1 MLETPLYGKLA
12 NEDRLVVFSA
22 PTEYHALV
30 RICVVGGGLAAA
42 YGFLG
47 FFGVT
52 DPPVGTLWFFLTA
65 LAVCLAGVF
74 AAYSLA
80 MMRVDMKT
88 GQYRR
93 RDGAG
98 AFGRTRG
105 GPVANLD
112 ALVMIAEQD
121 PLRPRPPSTYHL
133 ILHWKAAADAP
144 MVVQH
149 DTRAHLPRLAPQRR
163 LQRPARPGDALR
175 PGPED
180 PLLRQRPL
188 PLPQPGA
195 VYSIAPASL

>member
-22 PTEYHALV
+22 PTEYHVLV
-30 RICVVGGGLAAA
+30 RTCVVGGGLAAA

-80 MMRVDMKT
+80 MMRVDMKS

-121 PLRPRPPSTYHL
+121 PLRPAAVTYHL
-133 ILHWKAAADAP
+133 ILHWKPGLDAP

-149 DTRAHLPRLAPQRR
+149 DTRAHLPGSPLNV
-163 LQRPARPGDALR
+163 GSSALR
-175 PGPED
+175 DRG
-180 PLLRQRPL
+180 LRYAQALKIPFYDNAHFLSPNPVRF
-188 PLPQPGA
+188 
-195 VYSIAPASL
+195 IR